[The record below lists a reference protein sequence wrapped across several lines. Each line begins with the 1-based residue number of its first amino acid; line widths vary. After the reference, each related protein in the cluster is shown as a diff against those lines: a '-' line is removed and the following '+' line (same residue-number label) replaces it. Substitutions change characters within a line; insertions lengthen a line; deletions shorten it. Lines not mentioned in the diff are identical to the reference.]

1 MNNIKTLLREEIYLN
16 NKKNLLSEHSL
27 LMIQNQLYV
36 NNTLGIQI
44 NLNEHNT
51 LNIRKQIVE
60 QQLIIEN
67 LITSINNYL
76 GDIVKKGKETTMNLI
91 NSVKNLKDLAVFFK
105 NILLDPTMMSEALD
119 KVKKTLNIELANF
132 ENLLKKLINKIKPKV
147 IGLSDKLNVFLK
159 NVITYGKNLQS
170 KNGWVGFL
178 SMLGLSVL
186 LIYIKTRGST
196 IFLEN
201 MVESL
206 TNIETVIKMFNSLQD
221 LIKTALSSL
230 NIDEIFGWFTNIVTM
245 SSGIGIAFTISDI
258 INITS
263 EILNPTVKLMTK
275 KFNLEK
281 K

>member
-119 KVKKTLNIELANF
+119 KVKKTLNIELVNF

-186 LIYIKTRGST
+186 LIYIKTRGSI

-201 MVESL
+201 MAESL

-245 SSGIGIAFTISDI
+245 SSGVGVAFTISDI